1 MKLNHWS
8 KDMKEVCLVTTQDGV
23 YNFRIAGG
31 SDKGEFPIISDV
43 LPPDTRGVE
52 YKGGGELVT
61 QVGYNNHI
69 SNINNNN
76 IIIIIIVIK
85 IVILIMILIII
96 ILVILIIYKILG

>member
-8 KDMKEVCLVTTQDGV
+8 KDMKEVCLVTTHDGV

-61 QVGYNNHI
+61 QVGYNNNNNNI
-69 SNINNNN
+69 NINNNN
-76 IIIIIIVIK
+76 YSNVDNNINNDNISYFDNI
-85 IVILIMILIII
+85 
-96 ILVILIIYKILG
+96 